1 MERVRILAKMIDH
14 SLLHPTLTDEQLG
27 EGCRLALHYD
37 TASVCIKPYAVPL
50 AAALLKG
57 SDVHI
62 GTVVGFPH
70 GNSTIEMKASET
82 SEACKCGAAEIDMVI
97 NIGKALSGDW
107 DYVAREISCVH
118 SAARKGGS
126 ILKVIFENDF
136 LEQSHIIR
144 LCGICSDIGVEYV
157 KTSTGFGFVKQENG
171 MYSYRGAT
179 IEHLKL
185 MRMHSS
191 PLVKVKAAGG
201 VRSLDDLLIVR
212 AAGAVRVGATATAA
226 ILDEA
231 ERRVASG
238 EEFTI

>member
-1 MERVRILAKMIDH
+1 MERVKILAKMIDH
-14 SLLHPTLTDEQLG
+14 SLLHPTLTDGDLE
-27 EGCRLALHYD
+27 EGCRLALRYE

-50 AAALLKG
+50 AAEMLKG
-57 SDVHI
+57 SDVLV

-70 GNSTIEMKASET
+70 GSSTSEIKAAET
-82 SEACKCGAAEIDMVI
+82 SKACSDGAVEVDMVI

-107 DYVAREISCVH
+107 DYLAREISSVQ
-118 SAARKGGS
+118 SAAREDGS

-144 LCGICSDIGVEYV
+144 LCGICSDIGAEYV
-157 KTSTGFGFVKQENG
+157 KTSTGFGFVKRENG
-171 MYSYRGAT
+171 TYSYRGAT

-185 MRMHSS
+185 MRQNSS
-191 PLVKVKAAGG
+191 PRVEVKAAGG
-201 VRSLDDLLIVR
+201 VRSLDDLLAVR

-231 ERRVASG
+231 KRRVESG
-238 EEFTI
+238 EDFTI